1 MGVRRGREG
10 DSAPSRAAAYAQGV
24 SQIRIIQQIA
34 DRVSD
39 PRPFLTAEW
48 RDLVI
53 ANFRVPASLLKPL
66 VPRGTILDLWQER
79 ALVSLVGFR
88 FVETRV
94 LGVAVPMHRDF
105 VEVNLRFYVR
115 RELSSGPRRSVVF
128 IRELVPRRAIAWA
141 ARALYNEPYRALPM
155 RHSHRANPASS
166 TWRYEWQEGGAWAGF
181 SAEATGAAEDLTPGS
196 KAEFITEH
204 YWGYTAQ
211 RDGGTVEYRV
221 DHPSWRVWSNPTFR
235 MHGDLRRTYGESF
248 GAFLSGEPDSVFV
261 AVGSPVTVFRPRRL
275 TAVDLHHGT
284 G

>member
-1 MGVRRGREG
+1 M
-10 DSAPSRAAAYAQGV
+10 
-24 SQIRIIQQIA
+24 
-34 DRVSD
+34 SD

-53 ANFRVPASLLKPL
+53 ANFRVPASLLTPL
-66 VPRGTILDLWQER
+66 VPRGTILDLWQAQ

-94 LGVAVPMHRDF
+94 LGVAVPLHRDF

-115 RELSSGPRRSVVF
+115 RELASGSRRAVVF
-128 IRELVPRRAIAWA
+128 IRELVPRRAIAWT

-155 RHSHRANPASS
+155 RHLHRADAAAP
-166 TWRYEWQEGGAWAGF
+166 TWCYEWQDGGGWTGF
-181 SAEATGAAEDLTPGS
+181 SAEAAGAAEELTPGS

-221 DHPSWRVWSNPTFR
+221 EHPPWRVWSNAAFR
-235 MHGDLRRTYGESF
+235 VHGDLRRTYGESF
-248 GAFLSGEPDSVFV
+248 GAILSGTPDSVFV

-275 TAVDLHHGT
+275 AAADLRQGT